1 MSLAV
6 IVGLVRCIDIPFDV
20 CEGVGGKG
28 EFEAAC
34 GKQVTK
40 DTFEF
45 SPVIFIRGFDTC
57 GEESDGCLDIPSDP

>member
-1 MSLAV
+1 VSLAV

-28 EFEAAC
+28 EFEAAR
-34 GKQVTK
+34 GKQVTE

-45 SPVIFIRGFDTC
+45 SPVIFIWSFDTG
-57 GEESDGCLDIPSDP
+57 GEESDGCLDIPSDS